1 MGIDMSNYKMIYQD
15 QVFNVV
21 SIMPTIDFN
30 IDTTGVNKPKFIQAS
45 YVDENGELTFVSDE
59 AWMFKFVRR

>member
-1 MGIDMSNYKMIYQD
+1 MGTDMSKYMMIYKN

-30 IDTTGVNKPKFIQAS
+30 DGSIGIKKAKMIEAATIS
-45 YVDENGELTFVSDE
+45 ENGELVMINDE
-59 AWMFKFVRR
+59 ASMFKFVRR

>member
-1 MGIDMSNYKMIYQD
+1 MGIDMSNYKMIYKD

-21 SIMPTIDFN
+21 GIVPTFYNDS
-30 IDTTGVNKPKFIQAS
+30 TNKGFKKIKFIEAS
-45 YVDENGELTFVSDE
+45 IINENGELAIVEDE

>member
-21 SIMPTIDFN
+21 GIMPTVDFG
-30 IDTTGVNKPKFIQAS
+30 TGNGPKKVTLIEAS
-45 YVDENGELTFVSDE
+45 VINEDGELRIISDE
-59 AWMFKFVRR
+59 AWCFKFVRR